1 MSAAT
6 MTMRP
11 LILAAVG
18 AAVLLQPVKADPA
31 AEVRVTY
38 SNGQFEPGEVNVPVD
53 KPVVIRVK
61 NMDAKALE
69 FESTALRVEKV
80 VAAKSEAVVNVRAL
94 KPGRYEF
101 YDDFNAQAH
110 GALVVQ

>member
-1 MSAAT
+1 MSVAT
-6 MTMRP
+6 MMIRP
-11 LILAAVG
+11 LILAAAG
-18 AAVLLQPVKADPA
+18 AAMLLQPVRADPA

-38 SNGQFEPGEVNVPVD
+38 SNGQFEPGEVSVPVD

-69 FESTALRVEKV
+69 FESTSLRVEKI

-101 YDDFNAQAH
+101 YNDFNADAH